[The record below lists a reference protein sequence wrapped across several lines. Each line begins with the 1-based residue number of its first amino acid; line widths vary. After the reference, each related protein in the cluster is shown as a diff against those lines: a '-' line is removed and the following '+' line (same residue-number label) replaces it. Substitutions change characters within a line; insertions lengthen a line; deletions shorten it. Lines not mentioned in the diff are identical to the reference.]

1 VKWCRDVYP
10 VVGDA
15 RMAKSEWS
23 CGYQIRVYGGERQT
37 ATGRGLR
44 RGEDCDG
51 ERTATGR
58 GLVDNGKG
66 TRVVAEDGGRR
77 VL

>member
-1 VKWCRDVYP
+1 VYL

-23 CGYQIRVYGGERQT
+23 CGYEIRVYRGERQT
-37 ATGRGLR
+37 ATGRGL
-44 RGEDCDG
+44 
-51 ERTATGR
+51 
-58 GLVDNGKG
+58 VDDGKG
-66 TRVVAEDGGRR
+66 TRMVAEDGGRR